1 MGEERARRAAT
12 RNAAN
17 PTGASVAPD
26 GILELVER
34 FERNIETYKASG
46 YNETQLRREF
56 LDTFFSLLGWDVDNK
71 QGWAEAYKEVIH
83 EDQIRV
89 AGVAHAPDYC
99 FRLGGS
105 RKFFVEAKRP
115 VVYVKDAIEPAY
127 QLRRY
132 AWSAKLPLS
141 IVTDFEE
148 FAIYDCRTKPQMSDK
163 ASVGRVVYMT
173 FREYAT
179 RWTEISSVFSRDAV
193 LRGSFDRY
201 AADARSKRGTTE
213 VDDAFLAEMEGWR
226 LTLARN
232 LALRNP
238 TLNERDL
245 NFAVQRIIDRIAFLR
260 IAEDRGVEVFG
271 QLKNAAEGK
280 NVYARLCDR
289 FRKADEKYNSGL
301 FHFAAERGREEFPDL
316 LTLTLNIDDGPL
328 RDILDSLYYPRCP
341 YVFSEIPADILGQ
354 VYERFLGKVIRLTAG
369 HRAQVEERPEV
380 RKAGGVYYTPTN
392 VVGHIVKSTLGRLL
406 ESSTPS
412 AVAKL
417 RVLDPACGSGSFL
430 LEAYQV
436 LLDWHR
442 SWYVA
447 DGAEKWARR
456 KRPVL
461 FQNVHGAWE
470 LTTAQRKEILLNNIY
485 GVDIDSQA
493 IEVTKLSLLL
503 KVLEGETEES
513 INANL
518 KLFHDRALPDLGRN
532 IRCGNSL
539 VASDFHSGSMS
550 DNDQVAPFDW
560 QKAFPSIF
568 AAGGFDAVIGNP
580 PYLSFGGRQA
590 VDLLPELRAYF
601 EAHYDSAGW
610 PTAHTLFMERAARL
624 LAKRFV
630 SFIVPDQVGH
640 LDGYRSIREV
650 VQRASKVREVR
661 YWGEHVFR
669 GVTTPALTFVL
680 DRDHRG
686 PTSIC
691 EKNASEASLALA
703 DGEVWGGALSRTLL
717 KKLAERSF
725 SVKPFVADC
734 GVRTTAAADQ
744 VVPLAD
750 AKGEFVP
757 TLEGKQVGRYWCS
770 PPEVAVRL
778 DTRHDLF
785 KSKDAKYEGSK
796 FVIRQTA
803 AYPIVAPHEHT
814 KYFRNSL
821 HGLSEPGNG
830 LDIRYI
836 VGLLNSKVMRF
847 AYVEL
852 VREASQRTFP
862 QVKLG
867 ALARLPLRSVDM
879 SVAAEKARYQLI
891 VELVEEMLS
900 LQRKLARERN
910 PQVAERLRQ
919 HTEALDDRIDR
930 AVFDHYGLDETEIGC
945 IENVVRTL
953 VKPPTVPAP
962 REPVAGIARPPLA
975 KSREADAKRPKP
987 ERRSARKL
995 AR

>member
-1 MGEERARRAAT
+1 MGEKRARRTATPAAI
-12 RNAAN
+12 N
-17 PTGASVAPD
+17 PSTASVAPD
-26 GILELVER
+26 GIVELVER
-34 FERNIETYKASG
+34 FERNIDAYKASG

-56 LDTFFSLLGWDVDNK
+56 IDTFFSLLGWDVENK
-71 QGWAEAYKEVIH
+71 QGWAETYKDVIH

-89 AGVAHAPDYC
+89 AGSARAPDYC
-99 FRLGGS
+99 FRIGGS

-115 VVYVKDAIEPAY
+115 IIHVKDAIEPAY

-148 FAIYDCRTKPQMSDK
+148 FAVYDCRTKPQMGDK
-163 ASVGRVVYMT
+163 ASVSRVLYMT
-173 FREYAT
+173 FREYIS
-179 RWTEISSVFSRDAV
+179 RWTEISSVFSRDAI
-193 LRGSFDRY
+193 LKGSFDRY
-201 AADARSKRGTTE
+201 ASDPRSKRGTTE

-226 LTLARN
+226 LALARN
-232 LALRNP
+232 FALRNP
-238 TLNERDL
+238 ALTERDM
-245 NFAVQRIIDRIAFLR
+245 NFAVQRVIDRIAFLR
-260 IAEDRGVEVFG
+260 IAEDRGVEVYG
-271 QLKNAAEGK
+271 QLKNVACGK
-280 NVYARLCDR
+280 NVYARLCER
-289 FRKADEKYNSGL
+289 FRKADERYNSGL
-301 FHFAAERGREEFPDL
+301 FHFASEAGREEFPDRV
-316 LTLTLNIDDGPL
+316 TLALSMDDAPL
-328 RDILDSLYYPRCP
+328 REILESLYYPRCP

-354 VYERFLGKVIRLTAG
+354 VYERFLGNIIRITAG

-380 RKAGGVYYTPTN
+380 RKAGGIYYTPTN
-392 VVGHIVKSTLGRLL
+392 VVRHIVKSTLGRLL
-406 ESSTPS
+406 EFSNPGT
-412 AVAKL
+412 VAKL

-442 SWYVA
+442 SWYIA

-461 FQNVHGAWE
+461 FQNAYGAWE
-470 LTTAQRKEILLNNIY
+470 LTTAQRKEILINNIY

-513 INANL
+513 LNTNL

-539 VASDFHSGSMS
+539 IGGDFHGDFMSS
-550 DNDQVAPFDW
+550 DNDQVAPLDW
-560 QKAFPSIF
+560 RKAFPAIF
-568 AAGGFDAVIGNP
+568 ASGGFDVVIGNP

-590 VDLLPELRAYF
+590 VPLSPSLRAYF
-601 EAHYDSAGW
+601 EANYDSAGW
-610 PTAHTLFMERAARL
+610 PTAHTFFMERAARL
-624 LAKRFV
+624 LTKRFV

-650 VQRASKVREVR
+650 VNRTSNVLEVR

-680 DRDHRG
+680 DRNHRG
-686 PTSIC
+686 QTSIR
-691 EKNASEASLALA
+691 ERNGDETSVALSEG
-703 DGEVWGGALSRTLL
+703 DVWGGSASRVLL
-717 KKLAERSF
+717 KKLAEKSF
-725 SVKPFVADC
+725 SIKPFVADC
-734 GVRTTAAADQ
+734 GVRTTSAADQ
-744 VVPLAD
+744 VIPLPD
-750 AKGEFVP
+750 AKGKFIP
-757 TLEGKQVGRYWCS
+757 TLEGKQVGRYWCN

-778 DTRHDLF
+778 DTKHELF
-785 KSKDAKYEGSK
+785 MSKDEKYERSK

-803 AYPIVAPHEHT
+803 AYPIVAPRDHAT
-814 KYFRNSL
+814 YFRNSL
-821 HGLSEPGNG
+821 HGLSEPDNG

-836 VGLLNSKVMRF
+836 VGLLNSKVLRF

-879 SVAAEKARYQLI
+879 SIAAEKARHQLI
-891 VELVEEMLS
+891 VQLVEQMLALQRELVC
-900 LQRKLARERN
+900 ERN
-910 PQVAERLRQ
+910 PQIAERLHQ
-919 HTEALDDRIDR
+919 QADALDDRIDR
-930 AVFDHYGLDETEIGC
+930 EVYDHYNLDETEIEY
-945 IENVVRTL
+945 IENVVRDL
-953 VKPPTVPAP
+953 VKPPIVVP
-962 REPVAGIARPPLA
+962 REPVADVAWPPLA
-975 KSREADAKRPKP
+975 KTNATDARRGRP
-987 ERRSARKL
+987 EHSARKL